1 MTCAL
6 TKGRLELCK
15 DSIGGIK
22 KVFFLNPGSAVVVET
37 ADDIITDLGV
47 VTVFEYDTK
56 DTSNFEETINSSRET
71 GTTFWEQVINLTVKK
86 LDAVTRKELKI
97 MAYGNPTVFVLD
109 NNNNLLMF
117 GKNHGMEVT
126 GGTVTSGTAMGDL
139 SGYTMV
145 LTGREGEPA
154 TFLTAAAD
162 PTAADYPFDSMTSA
176 VTVTAGADPP
186 A

>member
-1 MTCAL
+1 MACDL

-22 KVFFLNPGSAVVVET
+22 AIYFMNAGDATIVET
-37 ADDIITDLGV
+37 AEDIITDLGV
-47 VTVFEYDTK
+47 ATVYKYETK
-56 DTSNFEETINSSRET
+56 DVSNFEETVNSSRET

-97 MAYGNPTVFVLD
+97 MAYGNPYVFVQD

-117 GKNHGMEVT
+117 GKDRGMDVS
-126 GGTVTSGTAMGDL
+126 GGTVTSGTALGDL

-145 LTGREGEPA
+145 LTGREAESA
-154 TFLTAAAD
+154 NFLTPGVD
-162 PTAADYPFDSMTSA
+162 PAAADYPFDAMTSA
-176 VTVTAGADPP
+176 ITVTVGADPP
-186 A
+186 V